1 MGIKPNFSTSDL
13 DKLNQ
18 FIVDDTLQKC
28 IKAYLYLGENVV
40 SHAKQSVGFMD
51 QTGNL
56 RSSIGYILFV
66 NGLVYR
72 EFYEGKAVGTSE
84 GKQFARE
91 LASKARK
98 APIVLVFTAGMNY
111 AYSVESRG
119 YNVLAASENYA
130 KQVADL
136 IIKQMMK

>member
-1 MGIKPNFSTSDL
+1 MGITPNFSNKDL
-13 DKLNQ
+13 DKFHKKIEKQ
-18 FIVDDTLQKC
+18 VFD
-28 IKAYLYLGENVV
+28 KAIRGYLYLGENVV

-72 EFYEGKAVGTSE
+72 EFYQGKAVGTSE

>member
-18 FIVDDTLQKC
+18 KIIENTMQKC

-66 NGLVYR
+66 NGQVYR

-91 LASKARK
+91 LVSKARK

-111 AYSVESRG
+111 AYSVESKG
-119 YNVLAASENYA
+119 YNVLAASENYT